1 MWFVVSSLERAV
13 VAVQGGEEGFLHL
26 QGPSPLPVDSW
37 SLVHATKMLFL
48 LCGSD
53 VCPRGLHKREAKGP
67 CAKSIQ
73 DPFGGKTGASG
84 DTNLTSLLEEV
95 SIINSFLQ
103 EAF

>member
-73 DPFGGKTGASG
+73 DP
-84 DTNLTSLLEEV
+84 LTSLLEEV